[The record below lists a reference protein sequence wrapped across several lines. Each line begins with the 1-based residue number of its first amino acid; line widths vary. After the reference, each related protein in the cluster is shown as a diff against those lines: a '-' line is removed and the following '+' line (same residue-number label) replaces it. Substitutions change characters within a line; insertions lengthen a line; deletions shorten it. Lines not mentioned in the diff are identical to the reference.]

1 MAGDLEKS
9 GQRRRWDVFGRIS
22 TAGTRK
28 RENKK
33 SEKKKNKKKKK
44 KKKARKG
51 KGETDEG
58 QVGGGRERRETDRR
72 HLKERAESRKG
83 EREAKMSD
91 MARQDWDRPTLQKQ
105 MALAEQRENIRVV
118 KGGWNIEDQGETNRK
133 FGKEP
138 SHRKGWKRIMRSAR
152 GREVRLK
159 KEGRV
164 SESCPGPTVNLRK
177 AGLQKAVRV
186 LEERV
191 KELNSRVVLEGNS
204 DGEEKETSSDGGY
217 EKDWRWD
224 NGGWWFRGTFGERVN
239 LQDGE
244 TNAGSGRKERRQTEV
259 GMGEFEARRGS
270 REQPESQQLGEQRL
284 HCIEPR
290 W

>member
-1 MAGDLEKS
+1 MRGGGGLAAKCSEEIQAEKEARRRCEIAVAGDLEKS
-9 GQRRRWDVFGRIS
+9 GQRRRWGRVW
-22 TAGTRK
+22 ADLDCGNEEKRK
-28 RENKK
+28 QEIGEEEEQEEEEKRRER
-33 SEKKKNKKKKK
+33 EKEKQMRDKL
-44 KKKARKG
+44 A
-51 KGETDEG
+51 EA
-58 QVGGGRERRETDRR
+58 ERRETDRR

-138 SHRKGWKRIMRSAR
+138 SHRKGWKRIMRSAK

-177 AGLQKAVRV
+177 AG
-186 LEERV
+186 
-191 KELNSRVVLEGNS
+191 
-204 DGEEKETSSDGGY
+204 Y
-217 EKDWRWD
+217 
-224 NGGWWFRGTFGERVN
+224 
-239 LQDGE
+239 
-244 TNAGSGRKERRQTEV
+244 RR
-259 GMGEFEARRGS
+259 R
-270 REQPESQQLGEQRL
+270 
-284 HCIEPR
+284 
-290 W
+290 